1 LSDYERG
8 LMKRSLA
15 IFLALFMAFTIVQV
29 GLSGPDAT
37 KVQAATGKTLILA
50 TTTSTKDTGL
60 LDELLPA
67 FKKKYGIT
75 VKPIAVGT
83 GEALKMGERG
93 DADVLLVHAPASEE
107 KFMSAKHG
115 TVRKQVMYNYFV
127 IIGPKKDPANIRRAP
142 SAAEA
147 FKRIA
152 AKKLT
157 FVSRGDDSGTNKK
170 ELDLWKK
177 AGVKAEGDWYLK
189 TGQGM
194 AATIRIA
201 NEKQAYTLA
210 DEGTFL
216 VQKKNIDTVLLYQY
230 HKDLYNQYSAIA
242 VNPNKS
248 KKINK
253 KGAQSFIAYLTSKSG
268 QKLIGNFGVKKYG
281 KPLFVPNAK
290 K

>member
-1 LSDYERG
+1 
-8 LMKRSLA
+8 MKRYLSIVLVM
-15 IFLALFMAFTIVQV
+15 LLAFTLVQV
-29 GLSGPDAT
+29 SVPGYEAPNAS
-37 KVQAATGKTLILA
+37 AATSKTLILA

-107 KFMSAKHG
+107 TFMKAKHG
-115 TVRKQVMYNYFV
+115 TVRKAVMFNYFV
-127 IIGPKKDPANIRRAP
+127 IIGPKNDPANIRKAP
-142 SAAEA
+142 SAIEA

-152 AKKLT
+152 AKKAM

-170 ELDLWKK
+170 ELELWKK
-177 AGVKAEGDWYLK
+177 AGVKAQGDWYLK

-194 AATIRIA
+194 ASTIRVA

-216 VQKKNIDTVLLYQY
+216 VQKKNIDIKLLYQY
-230 HKDLYNQYSAIA
+230 HKDLYNKYSVIA
-242 VNPNKS
+242 VNPKKS
-248 KKINK
+248 SKINK
-253 KGAQSFIAYLTSKSG
+253 AGALKFVEFITSKQG

-281 KPLFVPNAK
+281 KPLFVPSAK
-290 K
+290 